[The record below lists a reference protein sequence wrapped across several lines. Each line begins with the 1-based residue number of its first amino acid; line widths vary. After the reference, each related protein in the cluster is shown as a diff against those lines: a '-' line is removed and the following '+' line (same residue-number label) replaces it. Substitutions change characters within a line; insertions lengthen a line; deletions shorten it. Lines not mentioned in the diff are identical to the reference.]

1 MYEYVVDT
9 IEMVT
14 RGLTWTPMV
23 DPTDVIHRRAA
34 EGWRFC
40 QIYTPPNATGI
51 TRTIQVIFERPLRA
65 PQDAWQQ
72 PDA

>member
-14 RGLTWTPMV
+14 RGLTSVPMIE
-23 DPTDVIHRRAA
+23 PAEVIRRRAA

-40 QIYTPPNATGI
+40 QVYVPPNNSGF
-51 TRTIQVIFERPLRA
+51 TRHIQVIFERPA
-65 PQDAWQQ
+65 TGPQDAWQQ
-72 PDA
+72 PAI